1 MKSDL
6 EIVNHSEVYLE
17 NRIYRKE
24 TTKMNKWLGIGRLTR
39 DPEVRYSQGEK
50 PLCIARYTLACD
62 RISKKEGQPTADF
75 ISCVAMGSQGEF
87 VEKYLSKGMKIA
99 VEGRIQTGNYTDKDG
114 KKVYTTD
121 VYVERHEFV
130 ESRNNQQNEPAP
142 QNDNDADG
150 FIPIDDIP
158 DEELPFA

>member
-1 MKSDL
+1 M
-6 EIVNHSEVYLE
+6 
-17 NRIYRKE
+17 NRF
-24 TTKMNKWLGIGRLTR
+24 TGIGRLCK
-39 DPEVRYSQGEK
+39 DPDVRYTAGEN

-75 ISCVAMGSQGEF
+75 ISCVAMGRAGEF

-99 VEGRIQTGNYTDKDG
+99 VEGRIQTGSYDDKDG

-130 ESRNNQQNEPAP
+130 ESRNIQQNAP
-142 QNDNDADG
+142 EQSAADG
-150 FIPIDDIP
+150 FMPIP
-158 DEELPFA
+158 DDVDMEGLPFA

>member
-1 MKSDL
+1 M
-6 EIVNHSEVYLE
+6 
-17 NRIYRKE
+17 NRF
-24 TTKMNKWLGIGRLTR
+24 TGIGRLTR
-39 DPEVRYSQGEK
+39 DPDVRYTAGEK

-75 ISCVAMGSQGEF
+75 ISCVAMGGQGEF
-87 VEKYLSKGMKIA
+87 VEKYLSKGIKIA

-130 ESRNNQQNEPAP
+130 ESRNNQHYEPDQNS
-142 QNDNDADG
+142 ADG
-150 FIPIDDIP
+150 FMPIP
-158 DEELPFA
+158 DNVDMEGLPFA

>member
-1 MKSDL
+1 M
-6 EIVNHSEVYLE
+6 
-17 NRIYRKE
+17 NRF
-24 TTKMNKWLGIGRLTR
+24 TGIGRLCK
-39 DPEVRYSQGEK
+39 DPDVRYTAGEK

-87 VEKYLSKGMKIA
+87 AEKYLSKGMKIA

-130 ESRNNQQNEPAP
+130 ESRNNQHYEPDQNSADDFMPIP
-142 QNDNDADG
+142 DNDMEG
-150 FIPIDDIP
+150 
-158 DEELPFA
+158 LPFA

>member
-1 MKSDL
+1 M
-6 EIVNHSEVYLE
+6 
-17 NRIYRKE
+17 NRF
-24 TTKMNKWLGIGRLTR
+24 TGIGRLTK
-39 DPEVRYSQGEK
+39 DPDVRYTAGEK

-87 VEKYLSKGMKIA
+87 VEKYLFKGMKIA

-130 ESRNNQQNEPAP
+130 ESRNNQQNASEQSA
-142 QNDNDADG
+142 ADG
-150 FIPIDDIP
+150 FMPIP
-158 DEELPFA
+158 DNVDMEGLPFA

>member
-1 MKSDL
+1 MRNDS

-24 TTKMNKWLGIGRLTR
+24 TTKMNSFTGIGRLTK
-39 DPEVRYSQGEK
+39 DPDVRYSQGEK

-75 ISCVAMGSQGEF
+75 ISCVAMGKAGEF
-87 VEKYLSKGMKIA
+87 AEKYLSKGMKIA
-99 VEGRIQTGNYTDKDG
+99 VEGRIQTGSYDDKDG

-150 FIPIDDIP
+150 FIPIGDIP

>member
-1 MKSDL
+1 M
-6 EIVNHSEVYLE
+6 
-17 NRIYRKE
+17 NRF
-24 TTKMNKWLGIGRLTR
+24 TGIGRLTR
-39 DPEVRYSQGEK
+39 DPDVRYTAGEK

-62 RISKKEGQPTADF
+62 CISKKEGQPTADF
-75 ISCVAMGSQGEF
+75 ISCAAMGGQGEF

-130 ESRNNQQNEPAP
+130 ESRNNQQKEPDQNE
-142 QNDNDADG
+142 ADG
-150 FIPIDDIP
+150 FMPIP
-158 DEELPFA
+158 DNVDMEGLPFA